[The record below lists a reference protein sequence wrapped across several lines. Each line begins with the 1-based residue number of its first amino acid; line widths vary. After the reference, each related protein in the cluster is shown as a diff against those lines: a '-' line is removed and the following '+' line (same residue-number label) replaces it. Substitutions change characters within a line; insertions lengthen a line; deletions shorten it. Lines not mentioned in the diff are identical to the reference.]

1 MLSFLTSVLAW
12 VEKGKQYVNRSKLED
27 ERIRSN
33 LKNDI
38 TSDMSEE
45 RKSIEDVKGRE
56 KRYKEKNAKSRAKML
71 FLMALTFVL
80 NCIEW
85 AFRLLISLMTFSGLL
100 FLIIALGVFITFT
113 SFITFMNKEEG
124 DINNFDAPTVG
135 GSLTSLAWTEEEL
148 AQYGANLSE
157 YEKNLY
163 RLGIY
168 MSNAFDGYDGQK
180 GFDFPNAYMAKM
192 FMWGTDSMETGLR
205 FYTKNQQDLGKVP
218 SDINGNGIGY
228 GFLGLHT
235 RNESMDSLVNS
246 PSKTLKI
253 RASQRD
259 GVKAKYVPSYTVSA
273 VNNYAPYGSVVMAA
287 KWNNKYYDFVTT
299 KDTKDG
305 SKRSASE
312 KIDAVLDAWGIQ
324 NNREEVKQFME
335 LNIAQAQFHGAAK
348 TEHEAYSH
356 FIAAF
361 YCATSDNDAERS
373 FDKWKLVGNGY
384 GESAARKSML
394 GLSGGFRTVSSY
406 GTPSNLP
413 QEVGSIQWE
422 LNGQLIGKPLWTF
435 LWEKFSSNEGMKK
448 VWSTCTSWGNRSGI
462 GDRVLNFH
470 YGLNSY
476 YMAKKMET
484 DLIAKMG
491 IPQTSVD
498 GSNNGVTVTQG
509 NFTQTPGKG
518 QATLNGK
525 TTEQLISEYKG
536 GVKSY
541 LQNLVPHF
549 GKTTG
554 MADASL
560 DKMFGVP
567 FYGQGSRF
575 GESYGT
581 LGWYPGC
588 ATYNRSG
595 CMVYAYSYALSAMTG
610 KLINP
615 PETGAILIM
624 NGGLGGSGA
633 VMSKWSEIFRK
644 YGLQSS
650 TITGGG
656 NGQFYGTK
664 YFPQIDE
671 TLAKGGVVI
680 MRAGGKPYAAGS
692 NHYLVI
698 TGKHGDK
705 YSIWTSTHK
714 DQTSSLHTAQ
724 QLGSKM
730 HRELVMVWK

>member
-1 MLSFLTSVLAW
+1 MLSFLTGILAW
-12 VEKGKQYVNRSKLED
+12 VEKSKQYVNQYKLYSEKVKHQ
-27 ERIRSN
+27 
-33 LKNDI
+33 LKNDGI
-38 TSDMSEE
+38 DDVDEE
-45 RKSIEDVKGRE
+45 EKRIEDVKGRYE
-56 KRYKEKNAKSRAKML
+56 KDVKKSKHKV
-71 FLMALTFVL
+71 LMYTVLTFIL

-85 AFRLLISLMTFSGLL
+85 AFRLLISLISFSSLL
-100 FLIIALGVFITFT
+100 IFIIALAVFITFT
-113 SFITFMNKEEG
+113 SFITMMQKEEG
-124 DINNFDAPTVG
+124 TEDFKAPTVG
-135 GSLTSLAWTEEEL
+135 GSSLTSLAWTEEEL

-157 YEKNLY
+157 YDKNLY

-180 GFDFPNAYMAKM
+180 GFDFANAYMAKM
-192 FMWGTDSMETGLR
+192 FMWGTDSTETGLR
-205 FYTKNQQDLGKVP
+205 FYTSGQKDLGKIP

-235 RNESMDSLVNS
+235 RNEGIDSLVNS
-246 PSKTLKI
+246 SSKTLRI

-259 GVKAKYVPSYTVSA
+259 GVKAKYTPQYTVAA

-312 KIDAVLDAWGIQ
+312 KIDAVLDEWGVQ
-324 NNREEVKQFME
+324 NNREQVKQFVE
-335 LNIAQAQFHGAAK
+335 LCIAQAQFHGAAK
-348 TEHEAYSH
+348 TEHESYAH
-356 FIAAF
+356 FVVAF

-373 FDKWKLVGNGY
+373 FDKWALVGNGY
-384 GESAARKSML
+384 AESSARKSML
-394 GLSGGFRTVSSY
+394 GLSGTFRTVSSY
-406 GTPSNLP
+406 GNPSNLP
-413 QEVGSIQWE
+413 QQVGSIEWE
-422 LNGQLIGKPLWTF
+422 LNGTKIGKPLWTY
-435 LWEKFSSNEGMKK
+435 LWEKYSDRSGMQKA
-448 VWSTCTSWGNRSGI
+448 WSTCTSWGNKSGI

-470 YGLNSY
+470 YGINSY
-476 YMAKKMET
+476 YMAKKMEK
-484 DLIAKMG
+484 DLISKMG
-491 IPQTSVD
+491 IPQTSTD
-498 GSNNGVTVTQG
+498 GGFGSVTVTPG
-509 NFTQTPGKG
+509 KFTETPGKG

-525 TTEQLISEYKG
+525 STEQLISEYSG

-541 LQNLVPHF
+541 LQSLVPHF

-554 MADASL
+554 MSDASL

-581 LGWYPGC
+581 LGWYKGC

-595 CMVYAYSYALSAMTG
+595 CMVYSYSYALSAMTG

-633 VMSKWSEIFRK
+633 VMSNWSKIFK
-644 YGLQSS
+644 LYGLQSS

-656 NGQFYGTK
+656 NGQYYGTK

-705 YSIWTSTHK
+705 YSIWTSTSK
-714 DQTSSLHTAQ
+714 EQTASLHTAS
-724 QLGSKM
+724 QLGAKM
-730 HRELVMVWK
+730 HRELVSVWR